1 MSPAAAPPSPRPPAG
16 LFFARCR
23 TPLRLERG
31 ASRVKAACR
40 GSLVATPVRARFAGP
55 ACSVR
60 M

>member
-1 MSPAAAPPSPRPPAG
+1 M
-16 LFFARCR
+16 
-23 TPLRLERG
+23 ERG